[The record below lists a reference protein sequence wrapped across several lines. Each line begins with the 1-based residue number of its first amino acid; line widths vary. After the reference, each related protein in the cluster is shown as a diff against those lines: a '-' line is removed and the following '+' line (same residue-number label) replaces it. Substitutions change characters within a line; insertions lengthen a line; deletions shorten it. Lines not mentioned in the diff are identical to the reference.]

1 MIAKALVLLWF
12 VSTLGVT
19 LWSLHAALAAVI
31 SSDGAE
37 ESLPA
42 RTFFALE
49 YVAIA
54 ILAAWLNPIS
64 QDYINARDLEEIK
77 ARAKAVGCVPV
88 DFFVKYVGVPDE
100 VSTAGLTYRGSPYAP
115 LSKLHLHIPV
125 REGETF
131 FIWLYLSD

>member
-1 MIAKALVLLWF
+1 MVTKALVLLWF
-12 VSTLGVT
+12 VSTLGVA

-37 ESLPA
+37 ESFPV
-42 RTFFALE
+42 RIFVGLE

-64 QDYINARDLEEIK
+64 QDYINVRCLEEIQ

-88 DFFVKYVGVPDE
+88 DFFVKYVGQPDE

-115 LSKLHLHIPV
+115 LSKRYLHIPV

-131 FIWLYLSD
+131 FFWLYVS